1 MAQGFPQ
8 GLKQK
13 QQELLAEVQAGR
25 MTPDEA
31 AHALAS
37 LANPNF
43 AENFAPRSDRRGMD
57 SRPPQ
62 GLTGQGGDDGMSFT
76 ENQRVRS
83 PAQGLMGAQTPTP
96 VAPEQQLPPRPQP
109 QVAPQPAPGLLDP
122 GVQAFIAPTAAGAM
136 NAWNPEGSGMPASEV
151 QARDAQIMSPDYNN
165 QGVQGSK
172 PQVAPQPAPGLLD
185 QGALPSADVNMNMQK
200 QFRPSQLGQTPMAM
214 NVDTPMQGN
223 PYGQGEAAA
232 PGPARDVGA
241 EGVVPGGTA
250 YAGLMGREKPG
261 PMNIFGGQGGGS
273 SAPQLPQGQE
283 EPSIFSRL
291 GGGLKSM
298 GKGMSNYTKELFDD
312 PNRMA
317 LLQGGLSMMDPNS
330 YYDQQGFGSV
340 FTGLN
345 KGLGAAQGGMQ
356 GVLGRRK
363 SRADIAK
370 TNGEAS
376 PIDKIEVSSNN
387 LSTFAV
393 NKSKIDR
400 DTKKYML
407 EGMSENE
414 AFARASAESSANIA
428 DKGMKQ
434 KDKSALFEEYSTG
447 NLTLSK
453 IKEAKNLVRPD
464 TLSGLATAKRGF
476 DQVLTFAEIAH
487 NPSDATKLKTYM
499 DELAFPMMQAIMGIP
514 INSRML
520 DSKAEK
526 DFIKDL
532 AGNPTKYSD
541 PAILASKLDMVEK
554 LYSKLQNQRKSDLGY
569 GPPPASGKTLG
580 QKYDY

>member
-1 MAQGFPQ
+1 MTTVAVYAAQMKGQGVGDDDIIQQIRQQTGKHKPGPNDEVPGTPPSQPLPQ
-8 GLKQK
+8 GNGQPEGL
-13 QQELLAEVQAGR
+13 G
-25 MTPDEA
+25 MA
-31 AHALAS
+31 A
-37 LANPNF
+37 PT
-43 AENFAPRSDRRGMD
+43 
-57 SRPPQ
+57 PQ
-62 GLTGQGGDDGMSFT
+62 GLTGQGG
-76 ENQRVRS
+76 
-83 PAQGLMGAQTPTP
+83 
-96 VAPEQQLPPRPQP
+96 
-109 QVAPQPAPGLLDP
+109 
-122 GVQAFIAPTAAGAM
+122 
-136 NAWNPEGSGMPASEV
+136 GMPASEV
-151 QARDAQIMSPDYNN
+151 QARDAQIMSPGYNN
-165 QGVQGSK
+165 QGVQGFK
-172 PQVAPQPAPGLLD
+172 PQVSAEV
-185 QGALPSADVNMNMQK
+185 QGTQ
-200 QFRPSQLGQTPMAM
+200 
-214 NVDTPMQGN
+214 
-223 PYGQGEAAA
+223 
-232 PGPARDVGA
+232 
-241 EGVVPGGTA
+241 
-250 YAGLMGREKPG
+250 GLMGRPPTPQTPPFQPG
-261 PMNIFGGQGGGS
+261 GNAFPMTREHVQPQAPQQMPEQSIFGRMGD
-273 SAPQLPQGQE
+273 
-283 EPSIFSRL
+283 
-291 GGGLKSM
+291 GLKSM
-298 GKGMSNYTKELFDD
+298 GQGMSGYMGKLFDD

-330 YYDQQGFGSV
+330 YYDKQGFGSV

-370 TNGEAS
+370 TKGEAS

-387 LSTFAV
+387 LNTFAV

-400 DTKKYML
+400 DTKKYMR
-407 EGMSENE
+407 EGMTENE

-514 INSRML
+514 LNSRML

-526 DFIKDL
+526 DFIKEL